1 MGLGSLALGVVISVA
16 LVVVGKAEPFGGF
29 EKDEDKAD
37 DDEEE
42 DGKHDAHNHPYCLPS
57 QRVPVQAEE
66 SHIAICDAWMHINS
80 SLSFGRSY
88 CSPQRKPLLRLLSAV
103 HPHLSIKRRRRS
115 DMIGLETIR

>member
-42 DGKHDAHNHPYCLPS
+42 DGKHDAHNHPYRLPS

-66 SHIAICDAWMHINS
+66 SHIAICDAHQLFTFFWQIC
-80 SLSFGRSY
+80 Y
-88 CSPQRKPLLRLLSAV
+88 CIPQRKQLT
-103 HPHLSIKRRRRS
+103 IKCC
-115 DMIGLETIR
+115 